1 MKLQRILG
9 WVAGATLGGL
19 TTQAQI
25 TTQYDF
31 TGLNLAIPDA
41 SLSGLGNEQSVTSA
55 EQVIQSLTVTVDIQ
69 GTGDGA
75 FNGDYYAYLT
85 HGSGFAVL
93 LNRAGKTSGDA
104 TGYGDNGYNSLTFDD
119 GAANG
124 DIHLYQNTLAPSGNG
139 ALTGIWAPDGRS
151 VNPTTVLDT
160 DGRSATLGSFAGV
173 DPNGTW
179 TLFIADLSGGG
190 TAQLASW
197 SLSITAT
204 PVPEPS
210 DYGLAAGAIL
220 LGLALWRKK
229 QATKPA
235 PG

>member
-9 WVAGATLGGL
+9 WVAAATLGGAAA
-19 TTQAQI
+19 QAQI
-25 TTQYDF
+25 TSQYDF
-31 TGLNLAIPDA
+31 NGINADIPDA
-41 SLSGLGNEQSVTSA
+41 SLSGLGNEQTVSST
-55 EQVIQSLTVTVDIQ
+55 ELFIQSLTVTVDLQ

-104 TGYGDNGYNSLTFDD
+104 VGYADNGYNSLTFDD
-119 GAANG
+119 TAANG

-139 ALTGIWAPDGRS
+139 ALTGIWAPDGRN
-151 VNPTTVLDT
+151 VNPNAVLDT
-160 DGRSATLGSFAGV
+160 DGRTATLGSFNGV

-179 TLFIADLSGGG
+179 TLFIADLGGGG

-204 PVPEPS
+204 AVPEPS
-210 DYGLAAGAIL
+210 DYGLAAGALL
-220 LGLALWRKK
+220 LGLALWRKSR
-229 QATKPA
+229 
-235 PG
+235 